1 MLVATAE
8 EAEHRSRLV
17 AGLLLQLREIDAETV
32 DARRRAG
39 LKAVRTQWQLAQALC
54 QRRCRRI
61 TGPAAIALALA
72 DMDAPTKEGAGGQH
86 HVRRVEVH
94 AHGGTDTADST
105 ALQQQVVHRLLEQF
119 EVRLRFDGTT
129 NGGPIQVAIRLAARG
144 AYRRTLARVQ
154 ATPLDPGRVRCLRHH
169 ATERVDLAHQMALA
183 DATNGRVA
191 AHLADGLDV
200 VGQQQRARTRTCRG
214 QCGLGAGVAATDH
227 DHVIAVRILHRRSRI
242 HCRHRR
248 RLR

>member
-1 MLVATAE
+1 MLVAAAE

-169 ATERVDLAHQMALA
+169 AT
-183 DATNGRVA
+183 
-191 AHLADGLDV
+191 
-200 VGQQQRARTRTCRG
+200 
-214 QCGLGAGVAATDH
+214 
-227 DHVIAVRILHRRSRI
+227 
-242 HCRHRR
+242 
-248 RLR
+248 